1 MKIVINGMS
10 ARLGGGRTYLVNLL
24 AHLPMRA
31 DLQVRVFAPDDL
43 RLPADPRVQRVHTAW
58 PTTNPLLRALWERFA
73 LPAYL
78 RRVGAQVLFC
88 PGGVVATRVPA
99 GCRLVTM
106 FRNMIPFDPSL
117 MRRMPWGW
125 QRVRNLILRRVMLR
139 SLARADLSIFVSDHA
154 RALIE
159 RLARIPNP
167 VTIPHGI
174 GDAFRTAGRPLP
186 RPPEAPAGEYLL
198 YVSRFDIYKHH
209 REVVQAFA
217 DLPAPSRDR
226 LCLVFLGETDMPE
239 AAPVAEQVHRLGLD
253 DRVLMPGAVPYA
265 SLPAWYQHAT
275 LIVFASSCENC
286 PNILLEALG
295 AGRPVVSS
303 DVMPMPEFGG
313 PGLVYFSPADPKT
326 LTDALRSI
334 LDSPAIAKRVA
345 MAAGDRSGRYEWS
358 RTAAETWGQ
367 VLALAGEGPDAIRR
381 PFPAEAQPFPRNLDI

>member
-1 MKIVINGMS
+1 MKIVINAMS

-24 AHLPMRA
+24 AHLPTQA
-31 DLQVRVFAPDDL
+31 HVQLLVFAPDDL
-43 RLPADPRVQRVHTAW
+43 EMPADPRVQRVRTAW
-58 PTTNPLLRALWERFA
+58 PTSNPLLRALWERVA
-73 LPAYL
+73 LPASL
-78 RRVGAQVLFC
+78 RRGGAQVLFC

-125 QRVRNLILRRVMLR
+125 QRLRNLILRRVILR

-167 VTIPHGI
+167 VTIPHGV
-174 GDAFRTAGRPLP
+174 GDAFRTVGRPLP
-186 RPPEAPAGEYLL
+186 RPNEAPADEYLL

-209 REVVQAFA
+209 REVVQAFS

-226 LCLVFLGETDMPE
+226 LRLVFLGETNMPE
-239 AAPVAEQVHRLGLD
+239 AAPVAELVHRLGLD
-253 DRVLMPGAVPYA
+253 DRVLVPGAVPYS

-295 AGRPVVSS
+295 AGRPVLSS
-303 DVMPMPEFGG
+303 DVMPMPEYGG
-313 PGLVYFSPADPKT
+313 PGLVYFSPTDPKT

-334 LDSPAIAKRVA
+334 LESPATAKRVA
-345 MAAGDRSGRYEWS
+345 TAARDRSGRYEWS
-358 RTAAETWGQ
+358 RTAAETWGH
-367 VLALAGEGPDAIRR
+367 VLALVCARPDASRR
-381 PFPAEAQPFPRNLDI
+381 HLPAKAQPFPRNLDI

>member
-24 AHLPMRA
+24 AHLPMQV
-31 DLQVRVFAPDDL
+31 DLQVLVFAPDDL
-43 RLPADPRVQRVHTAW
+43 GLPADQRVQRVRTAW
-58 PTTNPLLRALWERFA
+58 PTSNPLLRALWERFA

-117 MRRMPWGW
+117 MRKMPWGW
-125 QRVRNLILRRVMLR
+125 QRLRNLILRRVMLR
-139 SLARADLSIFVSDHA
+139 SLAQADLSIFVSNHA
-154 RALIE
+154 RTLIE

-186 RPPEAPAGEYLL
+186 RPHEAPAGEYLL
-198 YVSRFDIYKHH
+198 YVSRLDIYKHH
-209 REVVQAFA
+209 RELVQAFA
-217 DLPAPSRDR
+217 DLPAPRRDR
-226 LCLVFLGETDMPE
+226 LRLVFLGETDMPE
-239 AAPVAEQVHRLGLD
+239 AAPVAELVHRLGLD
-253 DRVLMPGAVPYA
+253 DRVLMPGAVPYS

-313 PGLVYFSPADPKT
+313 PGLVYFSPTDPKT

-334 LDSPAIAKRVA
+334 LESPATARRVA
-345 MAAGDRSGRYEWS
+345 TAAGDRSGRYEWS
-358 RTAAETWGQ
+358 RTAAETWGH
-367 VLALAGEGPDAIRR
+367 VLALASAGPDASRR
-381 PFPAEAQPFPRNLDI
+381 CIPAQAQPFPRNMDI

>member
-1 MKIVINGMS
+1 METISRTGIVKIVINAIS

-24 AHLPMRA
+24 AHLPMQA
-31 DLQVRVFAPDDL
+31 DLAVLVFAPDDL
-43 RLPADPRVQRVHTAW
+43 ELPADPRLQRVRTAW

-78 RRVGAQVLFC
+78 RRVGARVLFC

-99 GCRLVTM
+99 GCKVVTM

-117 MRRMPWGW
+117 VRSMPWGW
-125 QRVRNLILRRVMLR
+125 QRLRNLILRRVMLR
-139 SLARADLSIFVSDHA
+139 SLAQADLSIFISDHA

-159 RLARIPNP
+159 RLAHIPNP

-174 GDAFRTAGRPLP
+174 GDAFRTAGRPMP
-186 RPPEAPAGEYLL
+186 RPPGAPAGEYLL

-217 DLPAPSRDR
+217 ALPASGRDSLR
-226 LCLVFLGETDMPE
+226 LVFLGETNMPE
-239 AAPVAEQVHRLGLD
+239 AAPVAELVHRLGLD
-253 DRVLMPGAVPYA
+253 DRVLMPGAVPYS
-265 SLPAWYQHAT
+265 SLPGWYQHAR

-286 PNILLEALG
+286 PNILLEAMG
-295 AGRPVVSS
+295 AGRPVLSS

-313 PGLVYFSPADPKT
+313 PGLVYFSPTDPKT

-334 LDSPAIAKRVA
+334 LESPDSAKRVA
-345 MAAGDRSGRYEWS
+345 TAAGDRSWRYEWS
-358 RTAAETWGQ
+358 RTAFETWSN
-367 VLALAGEGPDAIRR
+367 VLALAGAQPDAR
-381 PFPAEAQPFPRNLDI
+381 P